1 MKKMVTLA
9 VKLFVITAI
18 ATAALAFVNGKTA
31 PVISERETRE
41 YAESLK
47 NVYEEADEFESLADK
62 NEAKLNKIKEKNE
75 AIEDIV
81 YAKSGGEDIGYVFK
95 VNGKGYGGPITFVI
109 GVDKES
115 NILGYQVL
123 VTSETKGF
131 GSQVQEE
138 PFISSVV
145 GKKIDN
151 EVKAVADPSGDN
163 EIQAISGTTLSV
175 NGILKG
181 LNGAVKAL
189 AELEL

>member
-1 MKKMVTLA
+1 MKKIVMLA

-18 ATAALAFVNGKTA
+18 ATAVLAFVNGKTE
-31 PVISERETRE
+31 PVIEKRIAEE
-41 YAESLK
+41 YSASLK
-47 NVYEEADEFESLADK
+47 NVFEEADEFESLAETD
-62 NEAKLNKIKEKNE
+62 EAKLNKMKEKNT

-81 YAKSGGEDIGYVFK
+81 YAKSGGEDVGYVFK

-115 NILGYQVL
+115 TILGYQVI

-145 GKKIDN
+145 GKKIDK
-151 EVKAVADPSGDN
+151 EVTAVADPSGDN

-175 NGILKG
+175 KGILAG
-181 LNGAVKAL
+181 LNGAVDAL
-189 AELEL
+189 AELDS